1 MRKMMVCAAA
11 CGLLVSGV
19 ATARKAADTGT
30 PEQIKKLLACRAV
43 ADAQQRLACFDRE
56 TSGIDKALAAKDL
69 VVVDRE
75 RANAARR
82 SLFGF
87 SLPSFGGLLGGEDE
101 AIKEI
106 DTTLAGLAKNPEG
119 GWTFKLADGSTWT
132 QTDDTTLAL
141 APRKGDKVKVT
152 RRSLGSFTLRLNSQ
166 AGVRVKR
173 IG

>member
-11 CGLLVSGV
+11 CALVVSGV
-19 ATARKAADTGT
+19 AAARKAPETGT
-30 PEQIKKLLACRAV
+30 PAQIQKLLACRAI
-43 ADAQQRLACFDRE
+43 ADSSQRLACFDSAS
-56 TSGIDKALAAKDL
+56 SGIDQALARRDL

-75 RANAARR
+75 GANAARR

-87 SLPSFGGLLGGEDE
+87 SLPSFGGLLGGEDD

-106 DTTLAGLAKNPEG
+106 ESTLTALARNPEG

-132 QTDDTTLAL
+132 QTDDVMLAL
-141 APRKGDKVKVT
+141 APRKGDKIKVK
-152 RRSLGSFTLRLNSQ
+152 RRSLGSFTLTVNSQ

>member
-1 MRKMMVCAAA
+1 MRKTMVCAAA
-11 CGLLVSGV
+11 CGLLMSGV
-19 ATARKAADTGT
+19 AAARKAPDTGT
-30 PEQIKKLLACRAV
+30 PEQIRKLLACRAV
-43 ADAQQRLACFDRE
+43 ADPAQRLACFDGAS
-56 TSGIDKALAAKDL
+56 SGIDKALAARDL

-75 RANAARR
+75 GANAARR

-87 SLPSFGGLLGGEDE
+87 SLPSFGGLLGGDDD

-106 DTTLAGLAKNPEG
+106 ESTLTALARNPEG

-132 QTDDTTLAL
+132 QTDDVMLAL
-141 APRKGDKVKVT
+141 APRKGDKIKVK
-152 RRSLGSFTLRLNSQ
+152 RRSLGSFTLTVNSQ